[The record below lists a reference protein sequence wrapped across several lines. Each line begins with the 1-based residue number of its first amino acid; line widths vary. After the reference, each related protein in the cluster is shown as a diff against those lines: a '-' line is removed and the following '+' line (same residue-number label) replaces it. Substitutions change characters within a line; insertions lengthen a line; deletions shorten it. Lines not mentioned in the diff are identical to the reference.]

1 MTDSSQVALLGLD
14 RAELTS
20 FVESLGEP
28 AYRGQQLRDAI
39 YRQRVEAVEE
49 ISTLSQSLRGKLTEK
64 GVSVGLPRI
73 AQRFVSQDGTV
84 RYLVALADGQTVETV
99 WMPEGD
105 GGEAG
110 DGSEAGELAER
121 FAESDITD
129 QTPNRKH
136 EQEPGWRQ
144 EQKPEWGREEEQK
157 SGCGQKQKPGGGQEQ
172 SSDRSQSQSSGRGR
186 QHNSDLGQSQ
196 RRVQGQNQGR
206 STICIS
212 SQVGCAVDCQ
222 FCLTALLGVKRN
234 LSAGEIVGQVCAVLK
249 DQQVSPP
256 EDRINLVFMGMGEP
270 FLNYENFVKA
280 ARLLVEEVGIAER
293 RMTVSTA
300 GIVPRIH
307 DFGGENIRPKLA
319 ISLNA
324 SNDAL
329 RTRLMPLNKKWNLEM
344 LMAAAKEYPLR
355 TREWITFEYVL
366 LGGVN
371 DGPENAREVV
381 ELLRGMRCKVNLIA
395 LNSGPGIEFATPDT
409 ERVAE
414 FQKILRDSGV
424 PAYVRRPRG
433 RDIYAACGQLKR
445 TVEIATA
452 PAR

>member
-1 MTDSSQVALLGLD
+1 MGEAMKSLLGMD
-14 RAELTS
+14 REELS
-20 FVESLGEP
+20 ALASEAGEP
-28 AYRGQQLRDAI
+28 SYRAKQIMQAV
-39 YRQRVEAVEE
+39 YRQRVESLEE
-49 ISTLSQSLRGKLTEK
+49 ISTLPLEFRERLEQNGVTVGAARTENK
-64 GVSVGLPRI
+64 
-73 AQRFVSQDGTV
+73 FVSSDGTV
-84 RYLVALADGQTVETV
+84 RYLIGFADGQSVETV

-110 DGSEAGELAER
+110 DGSEAGEEAEGSSVGTSGAKAR
-121 FAESDITD
+121 SEKD
-129 QTPNRKH
+129 
-136 EQEPGWRQ
+136 EPIAALKRCAT
-144 EQKPEWGREEEQK
+144 QKP
-157 SGCGQKQKPGGGQEQ
+157 
-172 SSDRSQSQSSGRGR
+172 
-186 QHNSDLGQSQ
+186 
-196 RRVQGQNQGR
+196 GR

-234 LSAGEIVGQVCAVLK
+234 LTAGEIVGQVCAVLK
-249 DQQVSPP
+249 DQKVSPP

-280 ARLLVEEVGIAER
+280 GRLLVEGVGIAER

-307 DFGGENIRPKLA
+307 DFGGEAVRPKLA

-324 SNDAL
+324 SNDEL

-344 LMAAAKEYPLR
+344 LIAAARDFPLR

-371 DGPENAREVV
+371 DEPENAREAA
-381 ELLRGMRCKVNLIA
+381 ELLRGLRCKVNLIA
-395 LNSGPGIEFATPDT
+395 LNPGPGIDFTSPGE
-409 ERVAE
+409 ERVAA
-414 FQKILRDSGV
+414 FQRTLRDAGI
-424 PAYVRRPRG
+424 PAFVRRPRG

-445 TVEIATA
+445 TVEGATSPERRLQAISPA
-452 PAR
+452 PEG